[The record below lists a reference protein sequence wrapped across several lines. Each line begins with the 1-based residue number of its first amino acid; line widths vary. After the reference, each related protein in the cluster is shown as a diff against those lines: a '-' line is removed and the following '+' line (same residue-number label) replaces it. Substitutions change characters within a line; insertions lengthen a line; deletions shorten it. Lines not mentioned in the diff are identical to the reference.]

1 MTTVSSSATLKMTS
15 SSFQNGCF
23 FFAFFRENFGVESS
37 WDDSY
42 EEEED
47 ERDVEKRVVRAVPS
61 PAGGVVSQLDEESS
75 FTR

>member
-1 MTTVSSSATLKMTS
+1 MTS

-23 FFAFFRENFGVESS
+23 FFAFFLENLGSGSS
-37 WDDSY
+37 SY

-47 ERDVEKRVVRAVPS
+47 EEEEDEYREEDVENRDVGSAGPS
-61 PAGGVVSQLDEESS
+61 PEGGVVSQVDEESS

>member
-23 FFAFFRENFGVESS
+23 FLGFFFENLGVEPSS
-37 WDDSY
+37 PF
-42 EEEED
+42 EED
-47 ERDVEKRVVRAVPS
+47 RDRDEGVEKRDVGSAGPS
-61 PAGGVVSQLDEESS
+61 PAGGVVSQVDEESS